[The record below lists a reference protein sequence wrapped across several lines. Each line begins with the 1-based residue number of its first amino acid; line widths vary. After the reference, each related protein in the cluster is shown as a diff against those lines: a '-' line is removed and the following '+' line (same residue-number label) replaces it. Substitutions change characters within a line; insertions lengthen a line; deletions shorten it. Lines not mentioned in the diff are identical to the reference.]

1 MCHWDSETLI
11 AYKRPDSAESRLH
24 TKNSYPISEIIL
36 QETLIYTVLVIFS
49 YSCLLSDIHF
59 YFIAGLRGL
68 TNLGNTCFMNCIVQ
82 ALTHTP
88 LLRDYFLSDQHVC
101 TGERDQCIVC
111 EVGSVFQEVNKIN
124 SMIIRKSTFLSFSG

>member
-1 MCHWDSETLI
+1 M
-11 AYKRPDSAESRLH
+11 
-24 TKNSYPISEIIL
+24 
-36 QETLIYTVLVIFS
+36 QETIKYTVLVIFS

-111 EVGSVFQEVNKIN
+111 EVGSVFQEVSKIN
-124 SMIIRKSTFLSFSG
+124 SMIIRKSTFLSFSGRSCGIIPHPPLPVYLSCSLCVAVT